1 MNAAQ
6 AVIASSSDNEVASG
20 SAQQVEHIT
29 SCGGKSLAYIIR
41 AEIDPKKTTFLTP
54 SELKQQVG
62 FVVYPAGGE
71 VRRHVHRAL
80 ERHLIGTSEVI
91 IVRKGRCEID
101 VYDDER
107 QLVASRE
114 IRPGDIMLMT
124 GGGHGFRMLEDTV
137 LLEVKQGPYTGIDE
151 KEHF

>member
-1 MNAAQ
+1 MPNDPE
-6 AVIASSSDNEVASG
+6 VVASPEPAQ
-20 SAQQVEHIT
+20 SASADYVEHIT
-29 SCGGKSLAYIIR
+29 SNGTSLAYIIK
-41 AEIDPKKTTFLTP
+41 AAIDPKVTTFLTP

-71 VRRHVHRAL
+71 VKRHVHRAL
-80 ERHLIGTSEVI
+80 ERHLVGTSEVI

-101 VYDDER
+101 IYNDDR

-114 IRPGDIMLMT
+114 ILPGDIMLMT